1 MAQNADFDLRLLAH
15 LGAPESRTP
24 PATTPQ
30 RIAVAIGPEG
40 GFSDAEVTLA
50 EATGFRAYTVG
61 RQNLEGRDGAR
72 GAPGSPANPLRR
84 VFRGKTATLKDQSQ
98 SI

>member
-1 MAQNADFDLRLLAH
+1 MVQNADFDLRLLAH

-24 PATTPQ
+24 PATTPK

-50 EATGFRAYTVG
+50 EANGFRAYP
-61 RQNLEGRDGAR
+61 LGAR
-72 GAPGSPANPLRR
+72 ILRAETAPAALLAHLQTRFGEFSET
-84 VFRGKTATLKDQSQ
+84 KQ
-98 SI
+98 